1 MEGFT
6 IRICEHKYLW
16 EGLIIV
22 VNMMKS
28 YRITY
33 SIYIMS
39 YKNADGK
46 YRAVVR
52 LGSSSSPP
60 LPRYVLFRPQYCD
73 NAVLK
78 VVIVPCGT

>member
-1 MEGFT
+1 MEGFI
-6 IRICEHKYLW
+6 IRICAHKYLW

-28 YRITY
+28 YCMTY

-46 YRAVVR
+46 YRAVGCGVLFPR
-52 LGSSSSPP
+52 TAAVCP
-60 LPRYVLFRPQYCD
+60 LPSTIP
-73 NAVLK
+73 
-78 VVIVPCGT
+78 

>member
-1 MEGFT
+1 MEGFI
-6 IRICEHKYLW
+6 IRICVHKYLW

-28 YRITY
+28 FRITF

-46 YRAVVR
+46 
-52 LGSSSSPP
+52 
-60 LPRYVLFRPQYCD
+60 
-73 NAVLK
+73 
-78 VVIVPCGT
+78 

>member
-52 LGSSSSPP
+52 LGSSSPP
-60 LPRYVLFRPQYCD
+60 CRGMSSSVH
-73 NAVLK
+73 NI
-78 VVIVPCGT
+78 VIMPC